1 MPDMHVIKK
10 TSSGIQSL
18 SLDAMLLD
26 KRLVFLSDTITSA
39 SVDLVIKQ
47 LLFLESMDAREPIK
61 LIINSPGGEVNA
73 GMMLYDQI
81 HGMKNVPIEMYCIE
95 MAASMAA
102 VILAGGK
109 HGRYILK
116 HSKVMIHEPLISPTS
131 GGLCGSASSI
141 AKSAES
147 IMQTKRDLVE
157 ILADDTGRSIED
169 IEKAVAF
176 DNFMSAEEAVS
187 FGICDAIVDR
197 V

>member
-26 KRLVFLSDTITSA
+26 KRMVFLSDTITSA

-157 ILADDTGRSIED
+157 ILADDTGSSIED

>member
-26 KRLVFLSDTITSA
+26 KRMVFLSDTITSA